1 MGPFCIWGVPHEDED
16 CCSKKRASVL
26 DAAGAPQG

>member
-1 MGPFCIWGVPHEDED
+1 VGPFFIWGVPDEDENS
-16 CCSKKRASVL
+16 CSKKRASVL